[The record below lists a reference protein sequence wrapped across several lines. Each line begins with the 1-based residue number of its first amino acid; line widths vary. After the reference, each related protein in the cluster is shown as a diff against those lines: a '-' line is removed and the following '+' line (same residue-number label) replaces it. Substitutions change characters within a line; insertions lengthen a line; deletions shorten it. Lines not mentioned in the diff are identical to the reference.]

1 MTEAPSVCVHP
12 PVRHGDLRDLA
23 IGDGD
28 TVVII
33 DGLYHQT
40 PALRHKEILAAMG
53 RGVSVVGAASIG
65 ALRAAELQPFG
76 MAGVGAVFRA
86 YMDGEIDGDDE
97 VAVGQEPGGRQRALT
112 WPLVNLRHVLRIARA
127 EGVADAR
134 TCTGLLESLR
144 AVYYPQRSTA
154 AVLAV
159 LRREGAAHLGEWLRE
174 RRVGDP
180 YFGDLKRL
188 DALQAISAAV
198 SGAFPP
204 ALGRVPAGVWD
215 TGYHRRWVNETVT
228 EDIDALTLAAADR
241 LAYQQLFDPGFP
253 GRWTAFLEHRS
264 RHPGGAEGPGRPL
277 AERLARLAGDD
288 DGVPPVYAVF
298 RPVLDLTDRQTVGL
312 LLAGET
318 AADRATI
325 ARYAAR
331 NAEAAR
337 AHPGFRPEAVV
348 DAAARGVLLQLW
360 QTGPE
365 SLDGEALSRGLGSG
379 QHAVEALKTFLMGF
393 LVDARAARL
402 VEVADAR

>member
-1 MTEAPSVCVHP
+1 MHP
-12 PVRHGDLRDLA
+12 PVRHGDLRDPA
-23 IGDGD
+23 IGDGH

-33 DGLYHQT
+33 DGRYHQT

-76 MAGVGAVFRA
+76 MVGVGAVFRA
-86 YMDGEIDGDDE
+86 YVSGEIEGDDE

-112 WPLVNLRHVLRIARA
+112 WPLVNLRHVLRIAQG

-134 TCTGLLESLR
+134 TCAYLLESLQ

-159 LRREGAAHLGEWLRE
+159 LRREGAAHLGDWLRE
-174 RRVGDP
+174 RRDRDP

-188 DALQAISAAV
+188 DALEAIGAAT
-198 SGAFPP
+198 SGRIPP
-204 ALGRVPAGVWD
+204 APGRVPAGMWD
-215 TGYHRRWVNETVT
+215 TGYHRRWVNEAVT
-228 EDIDALTLAAADR
+228 EDIDALILGTADR
-241 LAYQQLFDPGFP
+241 LAYQQLFDPGFAR
-253 GRWTAFLEHRS
+253 RWAAWLEHRS
-264 RHPGGAEGPGRPL
+264 HHPGAADGPGMPL
-277 AERLARLAGDD
+277 AARLARLLGDGD
-288 DGVPPVYAVF
+288 AMPPVYAMF

-318 AADRATI
+318 AADRVTI

-331 NAEAAR
+331 NAEMAR

-348 DAAARGVLLQLW
+348 DGESRRVLLELW
-360 QTGPE
+360 QVAADR
-365 SLDGEALSRGLGSG
+365 LDAEALSRGLGSG
-379 QHAVEALKTFLMGF
+379 QHAVEALKTFLLGF
-393 LVDARAARL
+393 LADARAACPE
-402 VEVADAR
+402 EVADAR